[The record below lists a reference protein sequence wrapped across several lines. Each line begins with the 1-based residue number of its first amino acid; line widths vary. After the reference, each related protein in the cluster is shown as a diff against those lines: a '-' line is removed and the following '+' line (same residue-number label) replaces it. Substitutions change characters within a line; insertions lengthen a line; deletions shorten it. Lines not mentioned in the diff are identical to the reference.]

1 MTVWPFV
8 RLKLRLTANGL
19 RGRTSRIVLF
29 VLGVLL
35 AGFLAIAGYSSF
47 AVPGVLDSS
56 FAAGMLLPLGG
67 AALILG
73 WLFLPLIF
81 FGVDESLD
89 PARFA
94 LLPLPRRTL
103 ISGLFVAAMVGL
115 PALATL
121 AATAGMVDAAARLGG
136 TVAALT
142 EVVGVLLGLFLC
154 VAVSRAVTSAFATAL
169 RSRRSRDL
177 AAIMLALLAAAIGPL
192 QLAALAGAQRADWDT
207 VGAVARVVA
216 WTPLG
221 APYSIGLDVAAGRTW
236 QVPLKLL
243 IVVVAIVALLWWWS
257 TTIEGAMV
265 GTASAA
271 ATRGKTT
278 ESSRS
283 PVDLLVL
290 RRLPRTRFGALMSR
304 DLRYWW
310 RDPRRRA
317 NLITFSMVSLFL
329 PVSMAVSG
337 SSPGSMNILVGSLA
351 ALALAN
357 QFGFDGTAYAANI
370 TTGVPGRVELNS
382 RAAAHAAYTLPVLLF
397 VAVLVGVLA
406 ENPARIPGTLGLLL
420 AAYGVGLGLVLP
432 LSVSAAYA
440 LPESQNPFAMSSG
453 GGAAKGFLAMGVLVG
468 AVIVSIPLQLIALF
482 IGPIWL
488 WIGLPVG
495 IAYGAAGFLIGSGV
509 AADRLDRQMP
519 ELLSTVTPNR

>member
-19 RGRTSRIVLF
+19 RGRPARIVLF
-29 VLGVLL
+29 VMGALV
-35 AGFLAIAGYSSF
+35 AGFFAIAGYSSF
-47 AVPGVLDSS
+47 AVPGVLNSS
-56 FAAGMLLPLGG
+56 FGAELTLPLGG
-67 AALILG
+67 AALVLG

-94 LLPLPRRTL
+94 LLPLTRRTL
-103 ISGLFVAAMVGL
+103 IAGVFTAAMVGL

-121 AATAGMVDAAARLGG
+121 AATAGMVDTAARLGG
-136 TVAALT
+136 PAAALAQ
-142 EVVGVLLGLFLC
+142 VVGVLLGLFLC

-192 QLAALAGAQRADWDT
+192 QLIALAGAQRADWDT
-207 VGAVARVVA
+207 VASVARVVA

-221 APYSIGLDVAAGRTW
+221 APYSIGLDVAAGHTW
-236 QVPLKLL
+236 QIPLKLL
-243 IVVVAIVALLWWWS
+243 IAVAAITALLWWWS
-257 TTIEGAMV
+257 RTIESAMV

-271 ATRGKTT
+271 RRKTAPTTRN
-278 ESSRS
+278 
-283 PVDLLVL
+283 PVELLL
-290 RRLPRTRFGALMSR
+290 FRRVPRTRFGALMSR
-304 DLRYWW
+304 ELRYWW
-310 RDPRRRA
+310 RDPKRRA

-329 PVSMAVSG
+329 PVSATVSAG
-337 SSPGSMNILVGSLA
+337 SPASMSLLVGTLA

-357 QFGFDGTAYAANI
+357 QFGFDGSAYAANI
-370 TTGVPGRVELNS
+370 TSGVPGRTELTS
-382 RAAAHAAYTLPVLLF
+382 RTAAHAVYTLPVLL
-397 VAVLVGVLA
+397 VGAVLVGVLSA
-406 ENPARIPGTLGLLL
+406 DPARIPSTLGLLL

-432 LSVSAAYA
+432 LSVRAAYA
-440 LPESQNPFAMSSG
+440 LPESPNPFAMSSG
-453 GGAAKGFLAMGVLVG
+453 GGATKGLLALAVLLAAVLVSLP
-468 AVIVSIPLQLIALF
+468 VQLIALF

-495 IAYGAAGFLIGSGV
+495 VAYGIAGFLIGSGV
-509 AADRLDRQMP
+509 AADQLDRRMP
-519 ELLSTVTPNR
+519 ELLATITPNR